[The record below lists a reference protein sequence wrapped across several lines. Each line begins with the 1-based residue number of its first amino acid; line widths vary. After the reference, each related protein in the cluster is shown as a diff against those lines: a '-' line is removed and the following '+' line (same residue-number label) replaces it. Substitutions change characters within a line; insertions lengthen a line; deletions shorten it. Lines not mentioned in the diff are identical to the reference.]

1 MNIKQFKT
9 NLENVKK
16 YTPQVYKETMQLS
29 IPFFLLH
36 KVLFEKGDNLLKEE
50 FSLNQS
56 ELDILAALYYMT
68 KGSFTMS
75 PTELYEVMFFSSGGM
90 TKVLKKLESKN
101 FIIRVDNETDKRS
114 KLVKLTNKGKEI
126 TSNALKKIVAFEDR
140 QFSKLNKEEQDLLKK
155 LLFKIIKE

>member
-9 NLENVKK
+9 NLKNVKK
-16 YTPQVYKETMQLS
+16 YTPEVYKETMQLT

-36 KVLFEKGDNLLKEE
+36 KMLFEKGDNLLKEE

-68 KGSFTMS
+68 EGDFTMS

-90 TKVLKKLESKN
+90 TKILKKLESKN
-101 FIIRVDNETDKRS
+101 FIVRIDNENDKRS
-114 KLVKLTNKGKEI
+114 KLVKLTNRGKEI
-126 TSNALKKIVAFEDR
+126 TSNALKQIVEFEDR
-140 QFSKLNKEEQDLLKK
+140 QFSKLNKEEQSILKK
-155 LLFKIIKE
+155 LLLKIIKE